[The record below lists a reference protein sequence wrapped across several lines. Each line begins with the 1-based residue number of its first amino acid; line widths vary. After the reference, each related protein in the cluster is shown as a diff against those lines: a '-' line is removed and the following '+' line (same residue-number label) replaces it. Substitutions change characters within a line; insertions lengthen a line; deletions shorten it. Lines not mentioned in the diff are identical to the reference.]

1 MPKYLIEQYE
11 IHSQTYRVEADNEAL
26 AIVKVFE
33 GKAEPA
39 DGEPAYI
46 EVANDLGLPADDYRD
61 LAQELAKLGVDADDV
76 IPSIRDIV
84 QVDKWPAQSTKRGH
98 YHVTCPK
105 CGSRVDLPDDE
116 PKDLWKVAGCDS
128 CDTTFNYE
136 PEDIQQDGDSA
147 EDAASSH

>member
-26 AIVKVFE
+26 AILKMFE

-39 DGEPAYI
+39 DDGPNYI
-46 EVANDLGLPADDYRD
+46 EVAIDLGLPADDYRD
-61 LAQELAKLGVDADDV
+61 LARELAKLGIDADDV

-84 QVDKWPAQSTKRGH
+84 QVDKWPALQSGH

-105 CGSRVDLPDDE
+105 CGSRVDLPDNE

-128 CDTTFNYE
+128 CDTSFSYD
-136 PEDIQQDGDSA
+136 PEDIQQDDC
-147 EDAASSH
+147 EAS